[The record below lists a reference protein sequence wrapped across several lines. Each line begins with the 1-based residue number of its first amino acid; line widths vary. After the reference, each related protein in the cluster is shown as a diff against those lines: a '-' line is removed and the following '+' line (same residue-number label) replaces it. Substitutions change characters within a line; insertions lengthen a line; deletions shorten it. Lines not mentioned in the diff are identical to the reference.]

1 MTKSIIWVDTKK
13 QMDTHTHTHTHTHK
27 HIHTHTHVHMHTHG
41 DRLMQLCHLVV
52 VGVGHKQRTR
62 RGEDTKKKT
71 DGHARAHTRRQT
83 DAAKP
88 PCGCRSRPQAEDQKG
103 RGHKERNRWAHAH
116 THTCVRTPIHTC
128 ARTHVCTHTHKHI
141 QMCVRMHAHTHTHT
155 HTHTPHTHGDR
166 LTQLSHLVVVGVSHK
181 QRTRGREEGHAQRVL
196 QSSLYA

>member
-88 PCGCRSRPQAEDQKG
+88 PCGCRSQPQAEDQRE
-103 RGHKERNRWAHAH
+103 RGGPRPAGAAVEPLCL
-116 THTCVRTPIHTC
+116 TH
-128 ARTHVCTHTHKHI
+128 
-141 QMCVRMHAHTHTHT
+141 
-155 HTHTPHTHGDR
+155 PHPRRQTGSGKQHEEEFKTNLKYLFIFCKYR
-166 LTQLSHLVVVGVSHK
+166 KLSTVNTGNFTSATV
-181 QRTRGREEGHAQRVL
+181 Q
-196 QSSLYA
+196 